1 MRRREVGVEGGGIVV
16 DLVEDDPVA
25 RPALGREHVEQAAA
39 RLVAQGGGGVL
50 EHEAA
55 ELGLL
60 ARMQLELDQDDEAAV
75 HSRQLLEMDRLAG
88 RSRAIGGLDE
98 RRRS

>member
-1 MRRREVGVEGGGIVV
+1 MNDGEVRRGEVRVEGRGVVV

-39 RLVAQGGGGVL
+39 RLVAQGGRGVL

-75 HSRQLLEMDRLAG
+75 HVADS
-88 RSRAIGGLDE
+88 
-98 RRRS
+98 